1 MLPKHEALDSIPHDT
16 YGGQSQEFKAGL
28 TPKPSLAPH
37 TRLDGE
43 REMDQEKEKSH
54 RWVGRNGSREADVSG
69 YVWEERG
76 KYVQNELINKRTWLF
91 LFVLLCFA

>member
-1 MLPKHEALDSIPHDT
+1 MFAAQAWGSGFNPHDT

-69 YVWEERG
+69 YVWEGRG
-76 KYVQNELINKRTWLF
+76 NMFKMN
-91 LFVLLCFA
+91 